1 MLFTWK
7 AEKLCAISTKESIMS
22 NEKILMIEDEESIRE
37 LIKMTLE
44 SAGYNRIVTAENG
57 EEGLA
62 LARQEQPNLILL
74 DLMLPGID
82 GLTVCRK
89 LKQEETT

>member
-1 MLFTWK
+1 
-7 AEKLCAISTKESIMS
+7 MS

-44 SAGYNRIVTAENG
+44 SAGYNCIVTAENG

>member
-1 MLFTWK
+1 
-7 AEKLCAISTKESIMS
+7 MS

-57 EEGLA
+57 EAGLA